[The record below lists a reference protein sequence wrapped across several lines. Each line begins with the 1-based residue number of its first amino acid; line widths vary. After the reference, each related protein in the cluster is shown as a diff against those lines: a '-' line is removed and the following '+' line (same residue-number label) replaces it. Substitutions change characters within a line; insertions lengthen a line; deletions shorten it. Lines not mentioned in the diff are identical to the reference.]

1 VADPL
6 EGVSSA
12 GLIVTGADWLIMAA
26 AVADFAPA
34 AAGQKIKKDQIGQVW
49 RLELSR
55 TVDILGEVVPAR
67 RQPGLRVVG
76 FALET
81 EDLLAGAAA
90 KLEAKGLDFVVANDP
105 TADKER
111 LLKAGARLV
120 EEMHT
125 DAGDH
130 LVMIRDPWGHAL
142 QLCKRKEPMLSGS

>member
-1 VADPL
+1 MKLEHTAFNVADPK
-6 EGVSSA
+6 GVAAWYEQNLGMKVVRQKDVPPYMHFLADESGASMIEIYNKPSDQVPDY
-12 GLIVTGADWLIMAA
+12 GSMDPLI
-26 AVADFAPA
+26 FH
-34 AAGQKIKKDQIGQVW
+34 
-49 RLELSR
+49 
-55 TVDILGEVVPAR
+55 
-67 RQPGLRVVG
+67 
-76 FALET
+76 
-81 EDLLAGAAA
+81 LA
-90 KLEAKGLDFVVANDP
+90 FVSNDP

>member
-1 VADPL
+1 MKLEHTAFNVADPK
-6 EGVSSA
+6 GVAAWYEQNLGMKVVRQKDVPPYMLFLADESGTSMIEIYNKPSDQVPDY
-12 GLIVTGADWLIMAA
+12 GSMDPLI
-26 AVADFAPA
+26 FH
-34 AAGQKIKKDQIGQVW
+34 
-49 RLELSR
+49 
-55 TVDILGEVVPAR
+55 
-67 RQPGLRVVG
+67 
-76 FALET
+76 
-81 EDLLAGAAA
+81 LA
-90 KLEAKGLDFVVANDP
+90 FVSNDP